1 MVREWNYFLAG
12 ETYNVSCQVLGSRPS
27 ATTNVFIEDEE
38 LPNVNTQVRPLPG
51 SNLAGTKG
59 YIKH

>member
-1 MVREWNYFLAG
+1 MREWNYFLAG

-38 LPNVNTQVRPLPG
+38 LPHVNTQVRPIAG
-51 SNLAGTKG
+51 SNLVGT
-59 YIKH
+59 

>member
-1 MVREWNYFLAG
+1 MRAKLVREWNYFLAG

-38 LPNVNTQVRPLPG
+38 LPNVNTQVRQHCWVKL
-51 SNLAGTKG
+51 SR
-59 YIKH
+59 H

>member
-1 MVREWNYFLAG
+1 MREWNYFLAG

-38 LPNVNTQVRPLPG
+38 LPNVNTQVRPLTG
-51 SNLAGTKG
+51 SNLVGTNAD
-59 YIKH
+59 IKH